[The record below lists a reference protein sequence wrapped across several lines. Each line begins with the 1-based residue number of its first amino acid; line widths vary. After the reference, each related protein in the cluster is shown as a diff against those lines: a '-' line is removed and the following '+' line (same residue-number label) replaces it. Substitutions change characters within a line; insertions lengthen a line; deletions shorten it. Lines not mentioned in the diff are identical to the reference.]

1 MRTGFLPRML
11 VAIALLAL
19 LQACREAPEQAA
31 STAQDVRASAA
42 QEAEAAPGEESAA
55 GADAEATSGESTLS
69 PSPGS
74 HRYALVFGNGAY
86 RHGDALGAPPRD
98 AALMARA
105 LGARGYHV
113 LLARD
118 RDLAGMQEDL
128 HAFEAM
134 SKDAELRVLYFAGH
148 GFEFDSANYLMPVD
162 LPANIADLDR
172 GEVRANALRLD
183 QVTASLERGAGPL
196 VVIVDACRVVPA
208 RGAAPARPLADE
220 QAPEGTILA
229 FATAPGQVA
238 MDSLRNYGV
247 DEDDS
252 PYTWFLADVLSD
264 PATTTWDQAF
274 RAAYSIVSHQTRGE
288 QQPWMNARVNRFPE
302 IGGMAGSA
310 PAPASAS
317 SRLPGLSA
325 IAVSPERRAAARYWA
340 REAEA
345 VRRLARDA
353 VSDVALQR
361 RAGQG
366 DAQAA
371 MALAARWWDV
381 PQREAQV
388 TRLLESAARS
398 GDALAQSDLGTH
410 LYAIRGEDSEG
421 RSARYWWRLASAQGI
436 GEARSKLAILDG
448 NGDADS
454 ARELMQGMAE
464 MMQGTVDGGH

>member
-1 MRTGFLPRML
+1 MG
-11 VAIALLAL
+11 VNGA
-19 LQACREAPEQAA
+19 QEEAAAARAEPATSASDAA
-31 STAQDVRASAA
+31 S
-42 QEAEAAPGEESAA
+42 
-55 GADAEATSGESTLS
+55 SGKSTLL
-69 PSPGS
+69 PSSGS
-74 HRYALVFGNGAY
+74 RRYALVFGNGAY
-86 RHGDALGAPPRD
+86 RHGDALRAPPRD

-105 LGARGYHV
+105 LGVRGYHV

-134 SKDAELRVLYFAGH
+134 SKDADLRVLYFAGH

-172 GEVRANALRLD
+172 GEVRTNALRLD

-208 RGAAPARPLADE
+208 RGAASVRSLAKE
-220 QAPEGTILA
+220 QATEGTILA

-238 MDSLRNYGV
+238 MDNLRNYGV

-252 PYTWFLADVLSD
+252 PYTWFLADILSD

-274 RAAYSIVSHQTRGE
+274 RAAYSIVSNQTRGE

-302 IGGMAGSA
+302 IGDMPGSA
-310 PAPASAS
+310 STPASAS
-317 SRLPGLSA
+317 SRLPGLSG

-353 VSDVALQR
+353 VSDAALQR

-371 MALAARWWDV
+371 MALAARWWEA
-381 PQREAQV
+381 PQHAAQV
-388 TRLLESAARS
+388 TRLLESASRN
-398 GDALAQSDLGTH
+398 GNALAQSDLGTH

-421 RSARYWWRLASAQGI
+421 RSARYWWQLASAQGV
-436 GEARSKLAILDG
+436 GEARAKLAMLDDG
-448 NGDADS
+448 GDIDS

-464 MMQGTVDGGH
+464 MMQGAVDGRH